1 MGEESLARQGVRVPE
16 AAAILGAQ
24 PELLAVRSCRWVILR
39 AMVLLGTVVGGRA
52 LNLTAYAFHPTPQF
66 LL

>member
-39 AMVLLGTVVGGRA
+39 AMVLL
-52 LNLTAYAFHPTPQF
+52 
-66 LL
+66 